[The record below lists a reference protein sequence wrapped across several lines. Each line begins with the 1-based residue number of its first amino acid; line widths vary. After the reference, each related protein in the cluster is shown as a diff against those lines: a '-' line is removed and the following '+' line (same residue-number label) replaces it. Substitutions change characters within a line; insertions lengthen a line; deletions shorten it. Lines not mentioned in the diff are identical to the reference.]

1 MQTLYYNGTIL
12 TMEEGTPQPE
22 ALLVGED
29 GRIQALGSRSS
40 LADLV
45 NPDCRRVDLGGR
57 TLLPGFIDGHSHFT
71 SYANTLGLADL
82 SGAGSVGE
90 ILRRLEDF
98 AKEQDLAPGDW
109 LVGFG
114 YDHNLLAGGEH
125 PTRQDLD
132 RVAGEH
138 PVMVT
143 HASGHMGA
151 VNTRAL
157 ALAGITASTQDPQG
171 GVIGREAGGAPNG
184 YLEEAAFMAVGRQ
197 VPPPSPQRVLALLDQ
212 AQDIYLRHG
221 ITTVQEG
228 LTGQGELVLLKQ
240 MAQAGCLRV
249 DVAAYVDLDKA
260 PNLAQENP
268 TYLMGYRQRL
278 KIGGYKIFLDGS
290 PQGRTAWL
298 TQPYEGAEDGYRGY
312 PIHTDERVAELVRTA
327 FSQGR
332 QLLCHCNGD
341 AAAEQF
347 ITAVEAVRREGF
359 QKADLRPVMIHAQT
373 VRVDQ
378 LDRMRAAGILPSYFV
393 AHTYYWGD
401 VHLQNLGRRAE
412 TISPLR
418 STVRRGMPFTLHQDS
433 PVLPPDMID
442 TLWCAVNR
450 RTRAGALLSQEEA
463 VTPYQALLGITAYGA
478 YQYFEEGEKG
488 TLQTGKRADLVILS
502 QNPLTTPLD
511 ALRGIRVLETIK
523 DGKTV
528 YQGE

>member
-1 MQTLYYNGTIL
+1 M
-12 TMEEGTPQPE
+12 
-22 ALLVGED
+22 GED

-268 TYLMGYRQRL
+268 TYLMGYRQGL

-332 QLLCHCNGD
+332 QVLCHCNGD

-359 QKADLRPVMIHAQT
+359 QKADLRPVMVHAQT
-373 VRVDQ
+373 VREDQ
-378 LDRMRAAGILPSYFV
+378 LDEMKALGILPTFFLD
-393 AHTYYWGD
+393 HIWFWGD
-401 VHLQNLGRRAE
+401 YHYESVLGPQRACR
-412 TISPLR
+412 ISPAGSAR
-418 STVRRGMPFTLHQDS
+418 DRGISFTLHQDA
-433 PVLPPDMID
+433 PVKMPDQI
-442 TLWCAVNR
+442 LAIHNAVNR
-450 RTRAGALLSQEEA
+450 KTQKGRVLGEDQRLSVEEA
-463 VTPYQALLGITAYGA
+463 LRAVTINGA
-478 YQYFEEGEKG
+478 YQYFEEDKKG
-488 TLQTGKRADLVILS
+488 SLEPGKLADLVILDRS
-502 QNPLTTPLD
+502 PLKTAPEQLK
-511 ALRGIRVLETIK
+511 GIQVLETIK
-523 DGKTV
+523 EGRTI
-528 YQGE
+528 YQKK